1 MLLNLTYVILQTW
14 KGIKVKKLLERIDK
28 EIMLSETVNGFPN
41 IDQTLRES
49 RKKEQNIRCFILLII
64 FIILF
69 AILLHRLFELQI
81 VNGQKY
87 ADDFQLQITR
97 TVRDH
102 NTRGIIYDC
111 NGEILAYNE
120 LVYTVTMVDDGT
132 YSSERERQLAI
143 NSVIYSVI
151 RKLNEN
157 NEQINNELK
166 IEVGADGDYVY
177 TVTGRALARFK
188 ADIFGKADSNDMTP
202 EEMAISADDMIR
214 FLSGNSKYAL
224 YGEGNSPYSE
234 KELQEHGLPE
244 KYTREEVLTII
255 GIRYMLS
262 VNAYKKYIPITL
274 ARNVSDKTVAY
285 ILENNQA
292 LTGIDIGE
300 DWDRVYTGGEAF
312 SHILGHTGKISSEEM
327 ERYADS
333 DKSYTSDSIVGKSG
347 IEQYMENEL
356 QGIDGEREI
365 LVNNV
370 GKIVGEEKI
379 IKETV
384 SGKDVYLSIDKN
396 LQITVYRIL
405 EQNLA
410 GIIASNLINAKK
422 FDKTYISDTTDIRI
436 PIYDVYMAL
445 IDNSVIQLS
454 DLYRADATE
463 LERHIAALL
472 EEKNEE
478 VLKDLKVE
486 LLDGNTDYNHLS
498 EEMQEYVT
506 YITSKLEI
514 LNESSIDR
522 EDDIYKKWKDK
533 SGISVKEFL
542 TYAVCNRW
550 ISAGCIDSEHGY
562 FTTDEMYALLIESI
576 EKKIAYD
583 SEFEKI
589 LFKWLLFE
597 DRIMGNDICRLLYD
611 RQILSVADDD
621 YEKLVSGAIDA
632 FSFMKKKIEQLEIT
646 PAQLALDPCSASA
659 VVVQQETGKVLAL
672 VSYPGYDNNR
682 LANQMDSVYY
692 NGLLNDKSLPLYNRA
707 TQQLTAPGSAFK
719 PITVIAGLQ
728 EGVISLDS
736 SVFCDGVFDKVFPNL
751 KCWKHSGHGNVANA
765 PTALQYSCNDYLCEI
780 AYRLGTVNGMEYA
793 DNVAL
798 GSLQEYSKLF
808 CLDKKSGIEI
818 AESKPHITD
827 AYGIP
832 SAIGQGTH
840 NYATVQ
846 LARYV
851 NTIASKGDVF
861 QLSLVKG
868 IEETNGSFVEN
879 HAVLENKV
887 ELPDSIWDTV
897 SAGMVQFAQNN
908 SVLRDM
914 EISIAGKTGTAQE
927 SKSRPDHALFV
938 GYAPA
943 ETPEITIAVRIANG
957 YGSSNATAVGRSIFN
972 YYFGLESQEEIVI
985 GKASQALN
993 TRTD

>member
-1 MLLNLTYVILQTW
+1 MMN
-14 KGIKVKKLLERIDK
+14 D
-28 EIMLSETVNGFPN
+28 FFN
-41 IDQTLRES
+41 IDRVTKDNIE
-49 RKKEQNIRCFILLII
+49 KDQNIRCFALMII
-64 FIILF
+64 FVALFLVII
-69 AILLHRLFELQI
+69 HRLFMLQI
-81 VNGQKY
+81 VNGQEY
-87 ADDFQLQITR
+87 ADDFELQITR
-97 TVRDH
+97 TIKDH
-102 NTRGIIYDC
+102 NTRGIIYDR

-143 NSVIYSVI
+143 NSVIYNVI
-151 RKLNEN
+151 KKLKDN

-166 IEVGADGDYVY
+166 IEVGTNGDYVY

-188 ADIFGKADSNDMTP
+188 ADIFGEADPNDMTP
-202 EEMAISADDMIR
+202 EQIEISANDMIK
-214 FLSGNSKYAL
+214 FLSGNNKFAL
-224 YGEGNSPYSE
+224 YGEGKSAYSE
-234 KELQEHGLPE
+234 EELQEYGLPKE
-244 KYTREEVLTII
+244 YTREEVLTIV

-274 ARNVSDKTVAY
+274 ARNVSEKTVAY
-285 ILENNQA
+285 ILENNQS
-292 LTGIDIGE
+292 LTGIEIGE

-312 SHILGHTGKISSEEM
+312 SHILGYTGKISSEEM

-333 DKSYTSDSIVGKSG
+333 DKKYTSDSIVGKSG

-370 GKIVGEEKI
+370 GKIVGGEKI

-384 SGKDVYLSIDKN
+384 SGKDVYLSIDKD
-396 LQITVYRIL
+396 LQITVYHIL

-410 GIIASNLINAKK
+410 GIIASNLINTKR
-422 FDKTYISDTTDIRI
+422 FDKAHISDTTDIRI

-445 IDNSVIQLS
+445 IDNSIIQLS

-472 EEKNEE
+472 EEKKEE
-478 VLKDLKVE
+478 VLKALKE
-486 LLDGNTDYNHLS
+486 EFLDGDTDYNNLS
-498 EEMQEYVT
+498 EEMQEYIS
-506 YITSKLEI
+506 YITSKTEI
-514 LNESSIDR
+514 LNESSIDQ
-522 EDDIYKKWKDK
+522 EDDVYKRWKDK

-542 TYAVCNRW
+542 TYAVENGW
-550 ISAGCIDSEHGY
+550 IATGIIDSERGY
-562 FTTDEMYALLIESI
+562 FTTDEMYTLLIESI
-576 EKKIAYD
+576 EKKIASD

-597 DRIMGNDICRLLYD
+597 DRITGNDICSLLYD
-611 RQILSVADDD
+611 QQILSVADDD

-682 LANQMDSVYY
+682 LANQMDSAYY
-692 NGLLNDKSLPLYNRA
+692 NKLLNDKSLPMYNRA
-707 TQQLTAPGSAFK
+707 TQQLTAPGSTFK

-728 EGVISLDS
+728 EGVISPDS
-736 SVFCDGVFDKVFPNL
+736 SVLCDGVFDKVFPNL

-780 AYRLGTVNGMEYA
+780 AYRLGTVNGMEYT
-793 DNVAL
+793 DNAAL

-818 AESKPHITD
+818 TESQPHVTD

-851 NTIASKGDVF
+851 NTIASRGDVF
-861 QLSLVKG
+861 QLSLINGVAD
-868 IEETNGSFVEN
+868 TNGSMIEN
-879 HAVLENKV
+879 NTVLENKV
-887 ELPDSIWDTV
+887 ELPDSVWDTV
-897 SAGMVQFAQNN
+897 GSGMVQFAQNN

-957 YGSSNATAVGRSIFN
+957 YGSSNATVVGRSIFN
-972 YYFGLESQEEIVI
+972 YYFGLESQEEIVT
-985 GKASQALN
+985 GEASQALN

>member
-1 MLLNLTYVILQTW
+1 MM
-14 KGIKVKKLLERIDK
+14 DD
-28 EIMLSETVNGFPN
+28 FFN
-41 IDQTLRES
+41 IDRVTKDNIE
-49 RKKEQNIRCFILLII
+49 KDQNIRCFALMII
-64 FIILF
+64 FVALFLVII
-69 AILLHRLFELQI
+69 HRLFMLQI
-81 VNGQKY
+81 VNGQEY
-87 ADDFQLQITR
+87 ADDFELQITR
-97 TVRDH
+97 TIKDH
-102 NTRGIIYDC
+102 NTRGIIYDR

-143 NSVIYSVI
+143 NSVIYNVI
-151 RKLNEN
+151 KKLKDN

-166 IEVGADGDYVY
+166 IEVGTNGDYVY

-188 ADIFGKADSNDMTP
+188 ADIFGEADPNDMTP
-202 EEMAISADDMIR
+202 EQIEISANDMIK
-214 FLSGNSKYAL
+214 FLSGNNKFAL
-224 YGEGNSPYSE
+224 YGEGKSAYSE
-234 KELQEHGLPE
+234 EELQEYGLPKE
-244 KYTREEVLTII
+244 YTREEVLTIV

-274 ARNVSDKTVAY
+274 ARNVSEKTVAY
-285 ILENNQA
+285 ILENNQS
-292 LTGIDIGE
+292 LTGIEIGE

-312 SHILGHTGKISSEEM
+312 SHILGYTGKISSEEM

-333 DKSYTSDSIVGKSG
+333 DKKYTSDSIVGKSG

-370 GKIVGEEKI
+370 GKIVGGEKI

-384 SGKDVYLSIDKN
+384 SGKDVYLSIDKD
-396 LQITVYRIL
+396 LQITVYHIL

-410 GIIASNLINAKK
+410 GIIASNLINTKR
-422 FDKTYISDTTDIRI
+422 FDKAHISDTTDIRI

-445 IDNSVIQLS
+445 IDNSIIQLS

-472 EEKNEE
+472 EEKKEE
-478 VLKDLKVE
+478 VLKALKE
-486 LLDGNTDYNHLS
+486 EFLDGDTDYNNLS
-498 EEMQEYVT
+498 EEMQEYIS
-506 YITSKLEI
+506 YITSKTEI
-514 LNESSIDR
+514 LNESSIDQ
-522 EDDIYKKWKDK
+522 EDDVYKRWKDK

-542 TYAVCNRW
+542 TYAVENGW
-550 ISAGCIDSEHGY
+550 IATGIIDSERGY
-562 FTTDEMYALLIESI
+562 FTTDEMYTLLIESI
-576 EKKIAYD
+576 EKKIASD

-597 DRIMGNDICRLLYD
+597 DRITGNDICSLLYD
-611 RQILSVADDD
+611 QQILSVADDD

-682 LANQMDSVYY
+682 LANQMDSAYY
-692 NGLLNDKSLPLYNRA
+692 NKLLNDKSLPMYNRA
-707 TQQLTAPGSAFK
+707 TQQLTAPGSTLK

-728 EGVISLDS
+728 EGVISPDS
-736 SVFCDGVFDKVFPNL
+736 SVLCDGVFDKVFPNL

-780 AYRLGTVNGMEYA
+780 AYRLGTVNGMEYT
-793 DNVAL
+793 DNAAL

-818 AESKPHITD
+818 TESQPHVTD

-851 NTIASKGDVF
+851 NTIASRGDVF
-861 QLSLVKG
+861 QLSLINGVAD
-868 IEETNGSFVEN
+868 TNGSMIEN
-879 HAVLENKV
+879 NTVLENKV
-887 ELPDSIWDTV
+887 ELPDSVWDTV
-897 SAGMVQFAQNN
+897 GSGMVQFAQNN

-957 YGSSNATAVGRSIFN
+957 YGSSNATVVGRSIFN
-972 YYFGLESQEEIVI
+972 YYFGLESQEEIVT
-985 GKASQALN
+985 GEASQALN

>member
-1 MLLNLTYVILQTW
+1 MMN
-14 KGIKVKKLLERIDK
+14 D
-28 EIMLSETVNGFPN
+28 FFN
-41 IDQTLRES
+41 IDRVTKDNIE
-49 RKKEQNIRCFILLII
+49 KDQNIRCFALMII
-64 FIILF
+64 FVALFLVII
-69 AILLHRLFELQI
+69 HRLFMLQI
-81 VNGQKY
+81 VNGQEY
-87 ADDFQLQITR
+87 ADDFELQITR
-97 TVRDH
+97 TIKDH
-102 NTRGIIYDC
+102 NTRGIIYDR

-143 NSVIYSVI
+143 NSVIYNVI
-151 RKLNEN
+151 KKLKDN

-166 IEVGADGDYVY
+166 IEVGTNGDYVY

-188 ADIFGKADSNDMTP
+188 ADIFGEADPNDMTP
-202 EEMAISADDMIR
+202 EQIEISANDMIK
-214 FLSGNSKYAL
+214 FLSGNNKFAL
-224 YGEGNSPYSE
+224 YGEGKSAYSE
-234 KELQEHGLPE
+234 EELQEYGLPKE
-244 KYTREEVLTII
+244 YTREEVLTIV

-274 ARNVSDKTVAY
+274 ARNVSEKTVAY
-285 ILENNQA
+285 ILENNQS
-292 LTGIDIGE
+292 LTGIEIGE

-312 SHILGHTGKISSEEM
+312 SHILGYTGKISSEEM

-333 DKSYTSDSIVGKSG
+333 DKKYTSDSIVGKSG

-370 GKIVGEEKI
+370 GKIVGGEKI

-384 SGKDVYLSIDKN
+384 SGKDVYLSIDKD
-396 LQITVYRIL
+396 LQITVYHIL

-410 GIIASNLINAKK
+410 GIIASNLINTKR
-422 FDKTYISDTTDIRI
+422 FDKAHISDTTDIRI

-445 IDNSVIQLS
+445 IDNSIIQLS

-472 EEKNEE
+472 EEKKEE
-478 VLKDLKVE
+478 VLKALKE
-486 LLDGNTDYNHLS
+486 EFLDGDTDYNNLS
-498 EEMQEYVT
+498 EEMQEYIS
-506 YITSKLEI
+506 YITSKTEI
-514 LNESSIDR
+514 LNESSIDQ
-522 EDDIYKKWKDK
+522 EDDVYKRWKDK

-542 TYAVCNRW
+542 TYAVENGW
-550 ISAGCIDSEHGY
+550 IATGIIDSERGY
-562 FTTDEMYALLIESI
+562 FTTDEMYTLLIESI
-576 EKKIAYD
+576 EKKIASD

-597 DRIMGNDICRLLYD
+597 DRITGNDICRLLYD
-611 RQILSVADDD
+611 QQILSVADDD

-682 LANQMDSVYY
+682 LANQMDSAYY
-692 NGLLNDKSLPLYNRA
+692 NKLLNDKSLPMYNRA
-707 TQQLTAPGSAFK
+707 TQQLTAPGSTFK

-728 EGVISLDS
+728 EGVISPDS
-736 SVFCDGVFDKVFPNL
+736 SVLCDGVFDKVFPNL

-780 AYRLGTVNGMEYA
+780 AYRLGTVNGMEYT
-793 DNVAL
+793 DNAAL

-818 AESKPHITD
+818 TESQPHVTD

-851 NTIASKGDVF
+851 NTIASRGDVF
-861 QLSLVKG
+861 QLSLINGVAD
-868 IEETNGSFVEN
+868 TNGSMIEN
-879 HAVLENKV
+879 NTVLENKV
-887 ELPDSIWDTV
+887 ELPDSVWDTV
-897 SAGMVQFAQNN
+897 GSGMVQFAQNN

-957 YGSSNATAVGRSIFN
+957 YGSSNATVVGRSIFN
-972 YYFGLESQEEIVI
+972 YYFGLESQEEIVT
-985 GKASQALN
+985 GEASQALN